1 MAYYRSS
8 YATEGSRVSRSGA
21 QASGAAAAGGCLATI
36 ALLVAAAL
44 FGALFYVQQTQHIIL
59 TTPRQIVEVVA
70 VVCVAAV
77 VALLCAALASALNLY
92 ALTRSAN
99 ARRVFALLYAL
110 VVLGVMLVFTLTTL
124 APRVLALAQLN
135 SQVVPFAYAMRD
147 DCQKPLERTSSDL
160 SKTASDDQANVNND
174 QGFATMMS
182 ADANLLQQDAAALA
196 SSSQMLQGITAP
208 EPKYQHLLSDC
219 QATVSGL
226 KSFLTDE
233 NGPHAIHIPAPYDSI
248 FAPTMSGITLLK
260 TVAAIAGGTSQ
271 VQAPASALQPVL
283 AAAIPPILALVPV
296 NLTSEG
302 TQLQQDIRTTL
313 DTSLAPFQERIPLE

>member
-77 VALLCAALASALNLY
+77 VALLCAALASALN
-92 ALTRSAN
+92 
-99 ARRVFALLYAL
+99 LYAL